1 MSTLHAPRQYQTD
14 LQRGIYAAWGESH
27 RNVLAVLPTGGG
39 KTFVFSS
46 IISEID
52 GAVCAIAHRG
62 ELVSQI
68 SLALAKEGV
77 RHRIIGSREVAKQC
91 SAEHMEKLGR
101 DFISPNSRVAVAS
114 VDTLIR
120 MDPADPWFATVRLW
134 VLDEAHHLVR
144 DNKWHRAIK
153 LFANAF
159 GLGVTA
165 TPLRADGKGLG
176 AHADGV
182 FHVMVLGPTMRWL
195 IDNKFLATYRL
206 IAKPSHIDLSNVT
219 IAADGDY
226 SKQKLSVARAASTI
240 TGDIAQHY
248 VRFAG
253 GKQGITF
260 DVDVAAATATALAFR
275 ESGVSAEVVHGD
287 TPGELRRSII
297 AKFRRRELLQMV
309 NVDLFGEGFDV
320 PACEVAS
327 FGRPTQSYGLY
338 VQQFGRPCR
347 IDGDNPGK
355 VATIIDHV
363 DNHVHHGLPD
373 AYREWSLDRRER
385 RSKGEPSDAIPTT
398 VCSNQP
404 CSSAFERYLKKCPYC
419 GTVKEI
425 GNRSAP
431 EFVDGDLTELAPDIL
446 ARMRGEVARID
457 GPALMPTGVDW
468 STRGAIMRRH
478 AERQTVQNELRA
490 TIALWSGW
498 QTHLGREMSEQY
510 QRFFYRYGLDVLTAQ
525 AMNTQDANHL
535 KARIEQEL
543 ARHGVQAA

>member
-1 MSTLHAPRQYQTD
+1 
-14 LQRGIYAAWGESH
+14 
-27 RNVLAVLPTGGG
+27 VLPTGGG
-39 KTFVFSS
+39 KTFVFSN
-46 IISEID
+46 IISDID

-77 RHRIIGSREVAKQC
+77 RHRIIGSRDVTRQC

-101 DFISPNSRVAVAS
+101 DFISPTSRVAVAS
-114 VDTLIR
+114 VDTLVR
-120 MDPADPWFATVRLW
+120 MDPADPWFPTVRLW

-144 DNKWHRAIK
+144 DNKWHRAVK
-153 LFANAF
+153 MFTNAF

-176 AHADGV
+176 AHADGC

-195 IDNKFLATYRL
+195 IDNKFLANYRL
-206 IAKPSHIDLSNVT
+206 IAKPSQIDLSNVT

-226 SKQKLSVARAASTI
+226 SKAKLSVARAASTI
-240 TGDIAQHY
+240 TGDIVQHY
-248 VRFAG
+248 IRFAG

-260 DVDVAAATATALAFR
+260 DTDVAAATATAAAFR
-275 ESGVSAEVVHGD
+275 EAGISAEVVHGD

-297 AKFRRRELLQMV
+297 AKFRRHELLQMV

-347 IDGDNPGK
+347 IDADNPGK

-363 DNHVHHGLPD
+363 DNHVLHGLPD

-385 RSKGEPSDAIPTT
+385 RAKGEPSDAIPTT
-398 VCSNQP
+398 VCTNPS
-404 CSSAFERYLKKCPYC
+404 CASAFERYLKVCPYC
-419 GTVKEI
+419 KTPKEI
-425 GNRSAP
+425 SNRSAP
-431 EFVDGDLTELAPDIL
+431 EFVDGNLEELSPEAL
-446 ARMRGEVARID
+446 ARLRGDVARID
-457 GPALMPTGVDW
+457 GPALMPKDVDW
-468 STRGAIMRRH
+468 AARGAIVRRH
-478 AERQTVQNELRA
+478 SEAQQAQVELRN
-490 TIALWSGW
+490 TLMLWSGW
-498 QTHLGREMSEQY
+498 QTQLGREMGEQY
-510 QRFFYRYGLDVLTAQ
+510 QRFYYRYGLDVMSAQ
-525 AMNTQDANHL
+525 ALRTQDAKHL
-535 KARIEQEL
+535 KQRIEQEL
-543 ARHGVQAA
+543 ARHGVRAAS